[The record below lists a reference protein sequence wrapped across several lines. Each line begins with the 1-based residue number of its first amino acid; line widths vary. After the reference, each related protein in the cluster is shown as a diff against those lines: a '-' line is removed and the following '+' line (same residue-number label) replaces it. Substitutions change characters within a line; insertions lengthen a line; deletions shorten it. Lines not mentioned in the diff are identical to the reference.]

1 MNLLKYLALV
11 VGFICLGVAI
21 RSGFK
26 QNHGL
31 MVISFLSFIFL
42 FLFSELDRFSEI
54 KASPSIRGKVNH

>member
-31 MVISFLSFIFL
+31 MIISFLSFI
-42 FLFSELDRFSEI
+42 FLFSELDRFSET
-54 KASPSIRGKVNH
+54 KAGPSIRGKFNH